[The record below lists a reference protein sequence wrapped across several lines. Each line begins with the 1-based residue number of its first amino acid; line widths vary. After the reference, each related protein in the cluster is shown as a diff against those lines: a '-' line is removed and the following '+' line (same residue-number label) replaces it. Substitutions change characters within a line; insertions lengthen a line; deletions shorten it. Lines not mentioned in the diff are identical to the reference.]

1 MNAGRLSDVRRIA
14 VADAR
19 TVSPVGWEE
28 ERLID
33 FTMITSAEKESIKIN
48 REYRARL
55 VKG

>member
-1 MNAGRLSDVRRIA
+1 MRELFLQLA
-14 VADAR
+14 
-19 TVSPVGWEE
+19 EE